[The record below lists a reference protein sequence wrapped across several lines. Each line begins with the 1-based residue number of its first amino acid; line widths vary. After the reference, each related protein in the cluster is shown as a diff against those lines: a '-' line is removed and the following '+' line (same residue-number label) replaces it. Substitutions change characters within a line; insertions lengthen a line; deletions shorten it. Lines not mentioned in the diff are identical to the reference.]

1 MKKKTILEAITILLI
16 LLWCYSGAVKLLEYN
31 EFSAQLQS
39 SPLLKGMGSFVAV
52 ALPSGEI
59 LTAVLLLSP
68 KTKTIGLVTSA
79 VLLSLF
85 TVYISCLFIFFST
98 KIPCSCSGI
107 IEHLG
112 WKGHLVFNL
121 TALILIIIA
130 LRIQRNIYP
139 DTHSQP
145 KAGFA

>member
-1 MKKKTILEAITILLI
+1 MKKKTILEAITLLLI
-16 LLWCYSGAVKLLEYN
+16 LLWCYSGTVKLLDYN
-31 EFSAQLQS
+31 VFSAQLHS
-39 SPLLKGMGSFVAV
+39 SPLLKGIGSFVAV
-52 ALPSGEI
+52 ALPCAEI

-68 KTKTIGLVTSA
+68 KTKTIGLIASV

-85 TVYISCLFIFFST
+85 TAYISCLFIFFST
-98 KIPCSCSGI
+98 DVPCSCSGI
-107 IEHLG
+107 IEDLG

-121 TALILIIIA
+121 TALILTIIA
-130 LRIQRNIYP
+130 LRMQRNIYP

>member
-1 MKKKTILEAITILLI
+1 MKKKTILEVITILLI
-16 LLWCYSGAVKLLEYN
+16 VLWCYSGAVKLLEYN
-31 EFSAQLQS
+31 VFSAQLQS
-39 SPLLKGMGSFVAV
+39 SPLLKGIGSFVAV
-52 ALPSGEI
+52 TLPCVEI
-59 LTAVLLLSP
+59 LTAVLLLRL
-68 KTKTIGLVTSA
+68 KTKLMGLYASA

-98 KIPCSCSGI
+98 DIPCSCSGI

-112 WKGHLVFNL
+112 WKGHLIFNL
-121 TALILIIIA
+121 TALILTIIA
-130 LRIQRNIYP
+130 TRIQKNLNP